1 MGELSQ
7 AGAPSPWASSLRQGP
22 PSPWAPPDLRCVAC
36 GRCEASTLWEQVG
49 LQWQTENEEDLK
61 DKLDFAS
68 PPPAHHPSPGECG
81 GLG

>member
-7 AGAPSPWASSLRQGP
+7 AGA

-36 GRCEASTLWEQVG
+36 GRSEASSLWERVG